1 MLGALS
7 SGRGWKI
14 VALADQG
21 AMLGPTKAQRG
32 CTPDVGDGG
41 QGFGVV
47 RSARLSSCMF
57 LLSSCEVTRRPQH
70 GEKFTSTAVGFVL
83 SC

>member
-14 VALADQG
+14 VALADRG
-21 AMLGPTKAQRG
+21 AVFGPTKAQRG

-41 QGFGVV
+41 QGFWCSKVSKIKFLYVFTLVV
-47 RSARLSSCMF
+47 
-57 LLSSCEVTRRPQH
+57 
-70 GEKFTSTAVGFVL
+70 
-83 SC
+83 

>member
-21 AMLGPTKAQRG
+21 TVFGPTKAPRG

-41 QGFGVV
+41 QGYKVSKIKFLYVFTHV
-47 RSARLSSCMF
+47 R
-57 LLSSCEVTRRPQH
+57 
-70 GEKFTSTAVGFVL
+70 
-83 SC
+83 

>member
-21 AMLGPTKAQRG
+21 AVFGPTKAQRG
-32 CTPDVGDGG
+32 CTPDVADGG

-57 LLSSCEVTRRPQH
+57 LLM
-70 GEKFTSTAVGFVL
+70 
-83 SC
+83 